1 LGFLTGTG
9 AVFLLQNWIS
19 KRRPYGLQ
27 WKVLL
32 SVVAGSIAGYATTK
46 AETQKCSNLW
56 IYLETGQ
63 LPHGETREKLPSPE
77 PTEDA
82 ESRVKRTKY
91 GDEME

>member
-1 LGFLTGTG
+1 M
-9 AVFLLQNWIS
+9 IS
-19 KRRPYGLQ
+19 KRWPYALQ

-32 SVVAGSIAGYATTK
+32 SVVAGSIAGYAVTK

-63 LPHGETREKLPSPE
+63 FPQGETREKLPSPE

-82 ESRVKRTKY
+82 KSRVKRNKY
-91 GDEME
+91 GDEVE